1 MFEFKINFK
10 NRTCYGDH
18 YSVWVWIDNRWVSI
32 IDKIYYAETKQEVI
46 NAIKNECKSTFGIKR
61 AIWRINYE

>member
-18 YSVWVWIDNRWVSI
+18 YSVWVWIDNRWVTI
-32 IDKIYYAETKQEVI
+32 IDKIYYADTRNEII
-46 NAIKNECKSTFGIKR
+46 NAIKNECKSMFGVKR

>member
-18 YSVWVWIDNRWVSI
+18 YSVWVWLDERWVTV
-32 IDKIYYAETKQEVI
+32 IDKIYYGTRSEVI
-46 NAIKNECKSTFGIKR
+46 NMIKTECKTMFGIKR
-61 AIWRINYE
+61 AIWNIN